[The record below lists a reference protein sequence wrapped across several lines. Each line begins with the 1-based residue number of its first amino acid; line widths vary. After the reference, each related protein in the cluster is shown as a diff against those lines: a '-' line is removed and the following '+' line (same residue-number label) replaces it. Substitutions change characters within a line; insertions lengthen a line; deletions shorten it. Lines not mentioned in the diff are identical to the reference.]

1 MKKAYFQY
9 YETFETIIEKIKDN
23 EEREQLRKVIINY
36 GLHGTAPESFHTEA
50 LEIAWT
56 VCKDLI
62 NQQQHRREVN
72 AANRAGKKADP
83 SVIIRINNGAEEIER
98 PLQNPEPEEKAAQEI
113 QPEKPKRKNF
123 VKPTVEEIA
132 AYCSER
138 KNGIDP
144 QAFFDFYESK
154 GWKVGAVKMKDWRAS
169 VRTWE
174 KRNAEE
180 KKARSRSKT
189 IWNDSTTDADTEAY
203 ENMFN

>member
-62 NQQQHRREVN
+62 DQQQHRREVN

-132 AYCSER
+132 AYCKE
-138 KNGIDP
+138 KNYNVNA
-144 QAFFDFYESK
+144 QQFFNYYESN
-154 GWKVGAVKMKDWRAS
+154 GWKIG
-169 VRTWE
+169 
-174 KRNAEE
+174 RNAM
-180 KKARSRSKT
+180 KSWQAAVQNWNTRDKANNKAAGTMWANNS
-189 IWNDSTTDADTEAY
+189 TDADTAGY
-203 ENMFN
+203 EDIF

>member
-9 YETFETIIEKIKDN
+9 YETFETVIGKIKDI
-23 EEREQLRKVIINY
+23 EEREWLRKVIINY

-62 NQQQHRREVN
+62 DQQQHRREVN
-72 AANRAGKKADP
+72 SANRAGKKA
-83 SVIIRINNGAEEIER
+83 
-98 PLQNPEPEEKAAQEI
+98 EPATTEEKSETKKPE
-113 QPEKPKRKNF
+113 PEKPKAKKF
-123 VKPTVEEIA
+123 IKPTVEEIA

-144 QAFFDFYESK
+144 QAFYDFYESK

-174 KRNAEE
+174 Q
-180 KKARSRSKT
+180 RSKT
-189 IWNDSTTDADTEAY
+189 EQTGGRNKAGGMWGNENEIPHEITDL
-203 ENMFN
+203 F

>member
-9 YETFETIIEKIKDN
+9 YETFEIVIEKIKDI
-23 EEREQLRKVIINY
+23 EEREWLRKVIIQY

-62 NQQQHRREVN
+62 DQQQHRREVN
-72 AANRAGKKADP
+72 AANRAGKKSAP
-83 SVIIRINNGAEEIER
+83 ATTEENTAVV
-98 PLQNPEPEEKAAQEI
+98 QPEEKPAQEI

-132 AYCSER
+132 EYCSER

-144 QAFFDFYESK
+144 QAFYDFYESK
-154 GWKVGAVKMKDWRAS
+154 GWKVGAAKMKDWRAS

-174 KRNAEE
+174 QRRKTEQTGGRN
-180 KKARSRSKT
+180 KASGMWGNENE
-189 IWNDSTTDADTEAY
+189 IPDEITDL
-203 ENMFN
+203 F

>member
-9 YETFETIIEKIKDN
+9 YETFEIVIEKIKDI
-23 EEREQLRKVIINY
+23 EQREWLRKVIIQY

-62 NQQQHRREVN
+62 DQQQHRREVN
-72 AANRAGKKADP
+72 AANRAGKKSAP
-83 SVIIRINNGAEEIER
+83 ATTEENTAVV
-98 PLQNPEPEEKAAQEI
+98 QPEEKPAQEI

-132 AYCSER
+132 EYCSER

-144 QAFFDFYESK
+144 QAFYDFYESK
-154 GWKVGAVKMKDWRAS
+154 GWKVGAAKMKDWRAS

-174 KRNAEE
+174 QRRKTEQTGGRN
-180 KKARSRSKT
+180 KASGMWGNENE
-189 IWNDSTTDADTEAY
+189 IPDEITDL
-203 ENMFN
+203 F

>member
-9 YETFETIIEKIKDN
+9 YETFETVIGKIKDI
-23 EEREQLRKVIINY
+23 EEREWLRKVIINY

-62 NQQQHRREVN
+62 DQQQHRREVN
-72 AANRAGKKADP
+72 AANRAGKKAEP
-83 SVIIRINNGAEEIER
+83 ATNEENSAIE
-98 PLQNPEPEEKAAQEI
+98 PQPEEKSAQEI

-123 VKPTVEEIA
+123 EKPTVEEIA
-132 AYCSER
+132 AYCAER
-138 KNGIDP
+138 KNEVDA

-154 GWKVGAVKMKDWRAS
+154 GWKVGAVKMRDWRAS

-174 KRNAEE
+174 KRDAEE
-180 KKARSRSKT
+180 KKARNRSKT
-189 IWNDSTTDADTEAY
+189 IWNDGTTDADTEAY
-203 ENMFN
+203 ENMF

>member
-62 NQQQHRREVN
+62 DQQQHRREVN

-123 VKPTVEEIA
+123 VKPTLEEIA
-132 AYCSER
+132 AYCKE
-138 KNGIDP
+138 KNYNINA
-144 QAFFDFYESK
+144 QQFFNYYESN
-154 GWKVGAVKMKDWRAS
+154 GWKIG
-169 VRTWE
+169 
-174 KRNAEE
+174 RNAM
-180 KKARSRSKT
+180 KSWQAAVQNWNTRDKANNKAAGTMWANNS
-189 IWNDSTTDADTEAY
+189 TDADTAGY
-203 ENMFN
+203 EDLF

>member
-9 YETFETIIEKIKDN
+9 YETFETVIGKIKDI
-23 EEREQLRKVIINY
+23 EEREWLRKVIINY

-62 NQQQHRREVN
+62 DQQQHRREVN
-72 AANRAGKKADP
+72 AANRAGKKAEP
-83 SVIIRINNGAEEIER
+83 ATNEENSAIE
-98 PLQNPEPEEKAAQEI
+98 PQPEEKSAQEI

-123 VKPTVEEIA
+123 EKPTVEEIA
-132 AYCSER
+132 AYCAER
-138 KNGIDP
+138 KNEVDA

-154 GWKVGAVKMKDWRAS
+154 GWKVGAVKMRDWRAS

-174 KRNAEE
+174 KRDAEE
-180 KKARSRSKT
+180 KKARNRSKT
-189 IWNDSTTDADTEAY
+189 IWNDGTTDADTEAY
-203 ENMFN
+203 ENRF

>member
-9 YETFETIIEKIKDN
+9 YETFEIVIEKIKDI
-23 EEREQLRKVIINY
+23 EEREWLRKVIIQY

-62 NQQQHRREVN
+62 DQQQHRREVN
-72 AANRAGKKADP
+72 AVNRAGKKSAP
-83 SVIIRINNGAEEIER
+83 ATTEENTAVV
-98 PLQNPEPEEKAAQEI
+98 QPEEKPAQEI

-132 AYCSER
+132 EYCSER

-144 QAFFDFYESK
+144 QAFYDFYESK
-154 GWKVGAVKMKDWRAS
+154 GWKVGAAKMKDWRAS

-174 KRNAEE
+174 QRRKTEQTGGRN
-180 KKARSRSKT
+180 KASGMWGNENE
-189 IWNDSTTDADTEAY
+189 IPDEITDL
-203 ENMFN
+203 F